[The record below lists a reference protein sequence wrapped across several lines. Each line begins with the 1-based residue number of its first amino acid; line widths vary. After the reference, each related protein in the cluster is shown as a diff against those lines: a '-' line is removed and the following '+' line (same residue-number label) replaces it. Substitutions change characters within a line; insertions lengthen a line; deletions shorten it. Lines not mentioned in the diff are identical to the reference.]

1 MTKLSTAL
9 ISHSDLPRA
18 WSNRKP
24 SRSSTGARESTRAV
38 REPPAPLALPRQSL
52 TASVLTS
59 CIDIGRA
66 LVDNLH
72 SLPLSK
78 DWDKLVGLPKHK
90 LLAQFSAAD
99 DDASG
104 AGCSICRLLLP
115 GPDCRHAD
123 VQEN

>member
-1 MTKLSTAL
+1 MPSPALS
-9 ISHSDLPRA
+9 
-18 WSNRKP
+18 
-24 SRSSTGARESTRAV
+24 
-38 REPPAPLALPRQSL
+38 LPRQSL

-59 CIDIGRA
+59 CIGIGRT
-66 LVDNLH
+66 LVDSLH

-104 AGCSICRLLLP
+104 AACSICRLLRP
-115 GPDCRHAD
+115 GPDCRHAG
-123 VQEN
+123 VQEH